1 MTNIL
6 LSFFVGKTFN
16 CTPLKEK
23 RKKKKEKR
31 KKKKEKRKR
40 KHVIGIVKRLKKIK
54 LAHSKNFHKSQKS
67 L

>member
-31 KKKKEKRKR
+31 KKKKEKRKT
-40 KHVIGIVKRLKKIK
+40 KKE
-54 LAHSKNFHKSQKS
+54 ARDWNC
-67 L
+67 